1 MLRPYFYGSSTA
13 TDPLF
18 APCLLFDSVE
28 YTIVLSRTMIT
39 SWSLLAARKPLLLGP
54 TKSLALFGP
63 RALFGPMTLGVVTG
77 RLRVDGKGEVVTGT
91 WTSGRAA
98 VLGAT
103 SMGSIHGRED
113 QETETATT
121 ETGMSITVMCVHEF
135 WFQLNQNGQSFFDPL
150 SHWWIESFSI

>member
-1 MLRPYFYGSSTA
+1 M
-13 TDPLF
+13 
-18 APCLLFDSVE
+18 
-28 YTIVLSRTMIT
+28 
-39 SWSLLAARKPLLLGP
+39 LAARKPLLLGP

-77 RLRVDGKGEVVTGT
+77 LRVDGKEEVVTGT

-135 WFQLNQNGQSFFDPL
+135 WFRLNHTGQPYFDPC
-150 SHWWIESFSI
+150 SH